1 MTPRPFPKKTY
12 HYRQKAN
19 HMNGSTVN
27 PFEYVSILI
36 SIILGLGI
44 TQVLSALSELLY
56 NLKRVRFYW
65 PHSCWVLFVLFLHIQ
80 DWFITYRLKDWP
92 AWHLPE
98 LFFLLLYPIALFLV
112 AKMLLPTN
120 DKEERE
126 DMRVFYR
133 TQYPLIF
140 YITGF
145 CIFVSIAFNLYFLD
159 DSWWYQLPLVLFGL
173 VVLYIPIRKV
183 ENELVH
189 KALAL
194 AMMIG
199 SIASV
204 VYARD
209 IWVIG

>member
-1 MTPRPFPKKTY
+1 MT
-12 HYRQKAN
+12 
-19 HMNGSTVN
+19 GSYVN
-27 PFEYVSILI
+27 PFEYVSILN

-44 TQVLSALSELLY
+44 TQLLSAFSELLY
-56 NLKRVRFYW
+56 NLKRVKFYW
-65 PHSCWVLFVLFLHIQ
+65 PHTCWLLFILFLHVQ
-80 DWFITYRLKDWP
+80 DWFITYKLRGRP

-120 DKEERE
+120 DQEEQR
-126 DMRVFYR
+126 DMKVFYR
-133 TQYPLIF
+133 TQYPIIF

-145 CIFVSIAFNLYFLD
+145 CIFVSIAFNLYFLN
-159 DSWWYQLPLVLFGL
+159 DSWWYQLPLALFFFA
-173 VVLYIPIRKV
+173 VMYISFKKI

-194 AMMIG
+194 ALMIG

-204 VYARD
+204 VYAKD
-209 IWVIG
+209 VWVIG

>member
-1 MTPRPFPKKTY
+1 
-12 HYRQKAN
+12 
-19 HMNGSTVN
+19 MNGNNVN
-27 PFEYVSILI
+27 PFEYVSILN

-44 TQVLSALSELLY
+44 TQVLSAFSDLLY
-56 NLKRVRFYW
+56 NLKRVKFYW
-65 PHSCWVLFVLFLHIQ
+65 PHTCWVLFILFLHIQ
-80 DWFITYRLKDWP
+80 DWFITYKLKHWP

-120 DKEERE
+120 DKEERH
-126 DMRVFYR
+126 DMQVFYR
-133 TQYPLIF
+133 TQFPIIF

-145 CIFVSIAFNLYFLD
+145 CIFVSIAFNLYFLN
-159 DSWWYQLPLVLFGL
+159 DSWWYQLPLALFL
-173 VVLYIPIRKV
+173 LAVLYIAFNKV

-194 AMMIG
+194 SLMIG

-204 VYARD
+204 IYAQE